1 MQRHQ
6 LEHLIRSASA
16 IADVYEIVVIG
27 SQSILGSFPF
37 APEILLESM
46 EADVYPLLE
55 PEKSD
60 LIDGSIGELSMFEKT
75 YGYYA
80 QGVSPETAI
89 LPLNWEARLVKIQNE
104 NTDLK
109 VGFCLE
115 PHDLAVSKL
124 AAGREKDWPFVSALI
139 AHKMI
144 ELQTLVDRIKET
156 PRISDE
162 RQAFLARWVTTHPH
176 ENILTQS
183 KDLDRARGWVPP

>member
-75 YGYYA
+75 YGYY
-80 QGVSPETAI
+80 
-89 LPLNWEARLVKIQNE
+89 
-104 NTDLK
+104 
-109 VGFCLE
+109 
-115 PHDLAVSKL
+115 
-124 AAGREKDWPFVSALI
+124 
-139 AHKMI
+139 
-144 ELQTLVDRIKET
+144 
-156 PRISDE
+156 
-162 RQAFLARWVTTHPH
+162 
-176 ENILTQS
+176 
-183 KDLDRARGWVPP
+183 